1 MMMMTTLHKLLCSL
15 TRDARARCL
24 WLTVALVSAW
34 VSACGGGGME
44 GTGSFGYTA
53 GPVAGFGSIIVNG
66 VDFDES
72 GARIEDEDGS
82 TLSRDA
88 LRLGMGVEV
97 DSGAIIVSTGGSSA
111 VASRV
116 RRVTAL
122 VGSVDARDAAA
133 GTLTVFGQPVRTN
146 AGTVFDD
153 ALPSGLASVAIG
165 SVVVVDGLLDA
176 GTGVTTATR
185 LAPGSA
191 SEDFRIRGVVRELD
205 TIRLTF
211 VIGSETFRYTSAG
224 ALAGL
229 ADGAIVRLRVEPRQD
244 SLGYWTVVASSE
256 AVRVPDDDT
265 KTEVEGRVSAFTSS
279 SRFEVDGLPV
289 DASAARFE
297 PNAAAVVAGARVEVE
312 GTMQSGVLVATQVK
326 VDDERGGSGGGSG
339 DEIEVSGAI
348 TSVDSAQRS
357 FVVRNTTIEYDDQT
371 RFDDGSE
378 ADIAVGREVEVRGAL
393 NADQTAV
400 LAERIKF
407 E

>member
-1 MMMMTTLHKLLCSL
+1 MTSSAHKLLCSL
-15 TRDARARCL
+15 TRNMRTRCL
-24 WLTVALVSAW
+24 WLMVAGLSAW

-53 GPVAGFGSIIVNG
+53 GPVAGFGSIIVND
-66 VDFDES
+66 VRFDES
-72 GARIEDEDGS
+72 GARIENEDGS
-82 TLSRDA
+82 ALARDA

-97 DSGAIIVSTGGSSA
+97 DSGAITVSTGGSNA

-122 VGSVDARDAAA
+122 VGIVAARDAAA
-133 GTLTVFGQPVRTN
+133 GTLTVFGQPVRTT

-153 ALPSGLASVAIG
+153 ALPSGLGSVLVG
-165 SVVVVDGLLDA
+165 SVVIVDGLLDA

-191 SEDFRIRGVVRELD
+191 SQDFRIRGVVSGLD
-205 TIRLTF
+205 TAALKF
-211 VIGSETFRYTSAG
+211 SIGTQTFRYTSAS
-224 ALAGL
+224 APDGL
-229 ADGAIVRLRVEPRQD
+229 ANGAIVRLRVQPEPD
-244 SLGYWTVVASSE
+244 SRGYWNVLSSSE

-265 KTEVEGRVSAFTSS
+265 ETEVEGRVSAFTSS

-297 PNAAAVVAGARVEVE
+297 PSAAAVVAGARVEVE
-312 GTMQSGVLVATQVK
+312 GTMQSGVLVATRVE
-326 VDDERGGSGGGSG
+326 VEDDDGGSSGGGG

-348 TSVDSAQRS
+348 TSVDSTNRR
-357 FVVRNTTIEYDDQT
+357 FVVRNTTIEVDDAT

>member
-1 MMMMTTLHKLLCSL
+1 MTSSLHKLLCSL
-15 TRDARARCL
+15 TRDMRTRCL
-24 WLTVALVSAW
+24 WLMVAGVGAW

-53 GPVAGFGSIIVNG
+53 GPVAGFGSIIVND
-66 VDFDES
+66 VRFDES
-72 GARIEDEDGS
+72 GARIENEDGS
-82 TLSRDA
+82 ALSRDA

-97 DSGAIIVSTGGSSA
+97 DSGAITVSTGGSNA

-122 VGSVDARDAAA
+122 VGIVGARDAAA

-153 ALPSGLASVAIG
+153 ALPSGLASVVIG

-191 SEDFRIRGVVRELD
+191 SEDFRIRGVVSGLD
-205 TIRLTF
+205 TAALKF
-211 VIGSETFRYTSAG
+211 LIGSQTFSYTSAS
-224 ALAGL
+224 APAGL
-229 ADGAIVRLRVEPRQD
+229 ANGAIVRLRVQPEPD
-244 SLGYWTVVASSE
+244 SLGYWDVVSSSE

-265 KTEVEGRVSAFTSS
+265 ETEVEGRVSAFTSS

-297 PNAAAVVAGARVEVE
+297 PSAAAVVAGVRVEVE
-312 GTMQSGVLVATQVK
+312 GTMQSGVLVATRVK
-326 VDDERGGSGGGSG
+326 VEDEDGGSGGGGG

-348 TSVDSAQRS
+348 TSVDSTNRR
-357 FVVRNTTIEYDDQT
+357 FVVRNTTIVYDDDT
-371 RFDDGSE
+371 RFDGGSE
-378 ADIAVGREVEVRGAL
+378 ADLLVGREVEVRGAL
-393 NADQTAV
+393 DAGQTAV
-400 LAERIKF
+400 RAERIEF

>member
-1 MMMMTTLHKLLCSL
+1 MTSSPHKLLCSL
-15 TRDARARCL
+15 TRDVRARCL
-24 WLTVALVSAW
+24 WLMVALVSAW

-53 GPVAGFGSIIVNG
+53 GPVAGFGSIIVND
-66 VDFDES
+66 VRFDES
-72 GARIEDEDGS
+72 GARIENEDGS
-82 TLSRDA
+82 ALSRDA

-97 DSGAIIVSTGGSSA
+97 DSGSIIVSTGGSNA

-122 VGSVDARDAAA
+122 VGIVGARDPAA

-153 ALPSGLASVAIG
+153 ALPSGLG
-165 SVVVVDGLLDA
+165 SVVVGSVVIVDGLLDA

-191 SEDFRIRGVVRELD
+191 SEDFRIRGVVSGLD
-205 TIRLTF
+205 TTTLRF
-211 VIGSETFRYTSAG
+211 SIGTQTFRYTSTG
-224 ALAGL
+224 APDGL
-229 ADGAIVRLRVEPRQD
+229 ANGAIVRLRVQPEPD
-244 SLGYWTVVASSE
+244 SLGYWNVLSSSE

-265 KTEVEGRVSAFTSS
+265 ETEVEGRVSAFTTT

-297 PNAAAVVAGARVEVE
+297 PSAAAVVAGARVEVE
-312 GTMQSGVLVATQVK
+312 GTMQSGVLVATRVK
-326 VDDERGGSGGGSG
+326 VEDEDGGGGGSG

-348 TSVDSAQRS
+348 TSVDSANRR
-357 FVVRNTTIEYDDQT
+357 FVVRNTTIEYDDAT

-378 ADIAVGREVEVRGAL
+378 ADITVGREVEVRGAL
-393 NADQTAV
+393 NSDQTAV